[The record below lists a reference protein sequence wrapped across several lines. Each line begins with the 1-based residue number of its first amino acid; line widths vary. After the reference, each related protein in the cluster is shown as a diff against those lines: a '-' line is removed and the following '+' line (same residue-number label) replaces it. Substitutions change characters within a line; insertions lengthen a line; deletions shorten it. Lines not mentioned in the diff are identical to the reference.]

1 MQKTI
6 RFWLLLLFSCT
17 LLTAQAQL
25 QSGPMLGYSDYMEVM
40 VWAQTKKAAKVK
52 IQYWEVGNPSN
63 KRSTDE
69 VNTEKT
75 NAYIAHLYADQVEP
89 GKKYEYEV
97 LVDGKKVARPYPLQF
112 QTQQLWQFRTDPPAF
127 SFAFGSCAY
136 FSEPEYDRPGTPY
149 GQQYEIFTKIDSLRP
164 DFMVWGG
171 DNNYYREVDWS
182 TRTGM
187 LRRMTHG
194 RSFPQ
199 LQSLLARTHHYA
211 IWDDHDYGPN
221 DSDRSFWMK
230 RDALDI
236 FKQFWGNPNYAFD
249 KEGITGTFQWGD
261 CQFFMLDDRWWRA
274 PNELEGSN
282 KDYLG
287 KKQLD
292 WLIDALKFSQAT
304 FKFVVC
310 GGQVINPAAQFE
322 NYSVYAEEREELLK
336 RIAEQKIPGVVFL
349 SGDRHHTAV
358 HKLQRFNAY
367 PFYDFTISPFTSG
380 PARQTKEEAVSP
392 TLLPETVLTERNFAV
407 MSLSGAKNERVL
419 TVKAYNTRGELK
431 WTKEIKASELK

>member
-1 MQKTI
+1 MQKSI
-6 RFWLLLLFSCT
+6 RFWLLSLLSCF
-17 LLTAQAQL
+17 LLQAQAQL
-25 QSGPMLGYSDYMEVM
+25 KSGPMLGYSDYMEVM
-40 VWAQTKKAAKVK
+40 LWAQTQKPAKVK
-52 IQYWEVGNPSN
+52 IVYWEVGQPGH

-69 VNTEKT
+69 VTTEKT
-75 NAYIAHLYADQVEP
+75 TAYIARMYADQVEP
-89 GKKYEYEV
+89 GKKYDYEIW
-97 LVDGKKVARPYPLQF
+97 VDGKKVARPYALQF
-112 QTQQLWQFRTDPPAF
+112 QTQKLWQFRTDPPAF

-136 FSEPEYDRPGTPY
+136 LGEPEYDRPGTPY
-149 GQQYEIFTKIDSLRP
+149 GQQYEIFTKIDSLKP

-171 DNNYYREVDWS
+171 DNNYYREVDWN

-194 RSFPQ
+194 RAFPQ
-199 LQSLLARTHHYA
+199 LQSLMAHTHHYA

-221 DSDRSFWMK
+221 DADRSYWMK

-236 FKQFWGNPNYAFD
+236 FKLFWGNPNYTFE
-249 KEGITGTFQWGD
+249 KEGITSTFQWGD

-274 PNELEGSN
+274 PNDLEGKN

-287 KKQLD
+287 KQQLD
-292 WLIDALKFSQAT
+292 WLIDALRFSQAT

-310 GGQVINPAAQFE
+310 GGQVINPTAQFE

-336 RIAEQKIPGVVFL
+336 RITEQKISGVVFL

-358 HKLQRFNAY
+358 HKLERSKAY

-380 PARQTKEEAVSP
+380 PARQTKEEAVAP
-392 TLLPETVLTERNFAV
+392 TLLPETVLQERNFAV
-407 MSLSGAKNERVL
+407 MSLSGSRIERVL
-419 TVKAYNTRGELK
+419 TVKTYNTRGELK
-431 WTKEIKASELK
+431 WTKEVKASELK